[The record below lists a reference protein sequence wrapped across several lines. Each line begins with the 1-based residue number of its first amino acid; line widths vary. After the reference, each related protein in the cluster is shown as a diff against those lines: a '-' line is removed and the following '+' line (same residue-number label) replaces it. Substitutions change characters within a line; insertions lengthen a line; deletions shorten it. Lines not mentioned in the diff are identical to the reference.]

1 MLKLKW
7 PRTISPFWYGR
18 GESTHIGT
26 VSENGVVK
34 AECDVLEILEGD
46 CPPLGTQ
53 LVIVKHDEFLT
64 AETVEEHAARIDA
77 EQAVRQ
83 KEVRDRQLAAQQ
95 RAFDLRAHRQRSAE
109 AANSLL
115 RIPVR
120 WTSGMKSVLSGLSRN
135 SNGSGENRRSVTH
148 ILLLEPLEERG
159 LSRPANTFLCTTGKG
174 TDGRAWTGKLH
185 TSDSGNDGEY
195 VSGVTCKQCLRL
207 AKRWAASASG
217 VPPELIK

>member
-18 GESTHIGT
+18 GEKTHIGT
-26 VSENGVVK
+26 VSENGTVN
-34 AECDVLEILEGD
+34 AESDVLEILEGD
-46 CPPLGTQ
+46 CPPLGTR

-64 AETVEEHAARIDA
+64 AETEEEHAARMDA
-77 EQAVRQ
+77 EQAARQ
-83 KEVRDRQLAAQQ
+83 KEARDRQLAAQQ
-95 RAFDLRAHRQRSAE
+95 RAFDFRAQRQRSAE

-120 WTSGMKSVLSGLSRN
+120 WTSGLKSVLSGLSRN

-148 ILLLEPLEERG
+148 ILLLEPLEEHG
-159 LSRPANTFLCTTGKG
+159 LSRHANTFLCTTGG
-174 TDGRAWTGKLH
+174 GSNGRAWTGKLH

-195 VSGVTCKQCLRL
+195 VSEVTCKQCLKL
-207 AKRWAASASG
+207 AKRWASNASG